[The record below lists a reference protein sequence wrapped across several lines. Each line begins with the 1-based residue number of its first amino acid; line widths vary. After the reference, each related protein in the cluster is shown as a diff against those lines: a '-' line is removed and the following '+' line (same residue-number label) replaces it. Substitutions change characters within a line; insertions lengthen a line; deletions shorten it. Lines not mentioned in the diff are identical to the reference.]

1 MTIANSIKAK
11 LDDAKHVMLRQME
24 EIARLRAENERLR
37 SAAGAH
43 DVLKAIY
50 TDSSQP
56 TTHRLKAAGLA
67 LGVETAPL
75 KSVEP
80 ALELTAEPVRP
91 LAEIVTEQRARADR
105 MLLEPPFSDL
115 PKVVPFRSNGT
126 AMAATAAIDN

>member
-75 KSVEP
+75 KSLEP
-80 ALELTAEPVRP
+80 PLDLVAEKPEP
-91 LAEIVTEQRARADR
+91 LADLISRQRARMEAMHAAAQDIEVLANGTVR
-105 MLLEPPFSDL
+105 VL
-115 PKVVPFRSNGT
+115 PKPGNGSG
-126 AMAATAAIDN
+126 DSDH